1 MKSMKTD
8 YAEFESDKYIMEK
21 WFPNFTGTMVEVGA
35 GLPEYISMSKF
46 FRKKGWRTICI
57 EPNPRYVQ
65 MYKDLGYEI
74 YEYALSD
81 KNEKDI
87 DFEIYIE
94 EKSFNEGVDGPFQ
107 GLSVSSLKAR
117 QHVEKCY
124 TKHVIKV
131 EVVTLN
137 WLLESL
143 NIKKTGCRSPN
154 NNPKKYGIEIK
165 NMDYSNFVITR
176 GLYGDEAQKSF
187 LYKHDKL
194 SEKQLIDLRL
204 KLLKYVKEFNLILNY

>member
-1 MKSMKTD
+1 MKTD
-8 YAEFESDKYIMEK
+8 YAEFKSDKYIMEK

-143 NIKKTGCRSPN
+143 NIKKIDFVSVDTEGWELEVM
-154 NNPKKYGIEIK
+154 KGFDAYKYDVKVIMLENFNHSVLYHTYMSELGYKLEDKIEYNYI
-165 NMDYSNFVITR
+165 
-176 GLYGDEAQKSF
+176 
-187 LYKHDKL
+187 
-194 SEKQLIDLRL
+194 
-204 KLLKYVKEFNLILNY
+204 YVKK